1 MGTVDKHVWRCILN
15 ILNNVPLSALMTI
28 PGSELQIVG
37 SVTENALPFVLVGRP
52 ALAHYLNVAIEQ
64 EHEE

>member
-1 MGTVDKHVWRCILN
+1 VGTVDKHVWRCILN

-37 SVTENALPFVLVGRP
+37 SVTENALPIAVCACGTTSLGSLP
-52 ALAHYLNVAIEQ
+52 ECSN
-64 EHEE
+64 